1 MEMAQD
7 SVAIS
12 AHLTV
17 RDIQQSMAV
26 YDSLFGFRRKMMIPG
41 PGGKVMHGEMTYR
54 GCTLMLGPES
64 VAHGMRAPLSLGGTP
79 VSLFLYVEDID
90 AVYARAQT
98 IPEVRIISP
107 INDQLFGCRT
117 FVLHDPDGHQWMVA
131 QQKQAM
137 SAEEIEKAMAGNE
150 HPPQHI

>member
-1 MEMAQD
+1 MEMAEA

-17 RDIQQSMAV
+17 RDILQAMAF
-26 YDSLFGFRRKMMIPG
+26 YEKTLGFRRKMMLPG
-41 PGGKVMHGEMTYR
+41 PGGRIMHGEMTYN

-64 VAHGMRAPLSLGGTP
+64 PGHGMRSPLTLGGTP
-79 VSLFLYVEDID
+79 VSIFLYVEDVD
-90 AVYARAQT
+90 AVYATVQEAEGAK
-98 IPEVRIISP
+98 IMSP

-117 FVLHDPDGHQWMVA
+117 FVMHDPDGHQWMVA

-137 SAEEIEKAMAGNE
+137 SASEIESAMATPD
-150 HPPQHI
+150 HQQHI

>member
-17 RDIQQSMAV
+17 RDIQQSMAL
-26 YDSLFGFRRKMMIPG
+26 YQSLFGFRRKMMLPG
-41 PGGKVMHGEMTYR
+41 PGGRIMHGEMTYR

-64 VAHGMRAPLSLGGTP
+64 ATHGMKGPLSLGGTP
-79 VSLFLYVEDID
+79 VSIFLYVEDID
-90 AVYARAQT
+90 AVYALAQT
-98 IPEVRIISP
+98 LLEVRIISP

-117 FVLHDPDGHQWMVA
+117 FVLHDLDGHQWMVA

-137 SAEEIEKAMAGNE
+137 TAEEIEKAVVATDQ
-150 HPPQHI
+150 PPQHI